1 MILDMLR
8 KGQTWVKKGI
18 LIVLAITFAFGFGFS
33 FSNFGFGG
41 KVPEGTSAEVNGQ
54 KISLLD
60 LYRARER
67 LRAQYRESGVPEEA
81 LNQNFIDMTAL
92 NQLID
97 LQLLSQKVVKLMLDT
112 LNVTDEELFDTYK
125 IRNEEVNLNFVAISP
140 EDFKD
145 SYTINEEEI
154 KKYYENNKSEFKTP
168 ELRSV
173 RYVIISP
180 DDFINRVE
188 VYQEEIKSYYE
199 AHPDKFRSNE
209 DESRP
214 LAEVKG
220 EVEADIKKEGGKAL
234 FREFLENLKESV
246 DKKSIDEITKEKG
259 LRKVKIVGPISVTA
273 KLDDIP
279 SKV

>member
-8 KGQTWVKKGI
+8 KGQTWVTKGI

-60 LYRARER
+60 FYRARER

-97 LQLLSQKVVKLMLDT
+97 LQLLSQKAKELGFMVTDEELSEAIRSNSVFQVDGQFIGLNEYRAFVEQRSNQSVSDFEKMYREELLAQKVVKLMFDT

-125 IRNEEVNLNFVAISP
+125 IRIEKVNLNFVAISP

-180 DDFINRVE
+180 DDFRRRVE
-188 VYQEEIKSYYE
+188 KLYSGNSLKILKSQLI
-199 AHPDKFRSNE
+199 RS
-209 DESRP
+209 
-214 LAEVKG
+214 L
-220 EVEADIKKEGGKAL
+220 
-234 FREFLENLKESV
+234 
-246 DKKSIDEITKEKG
+246 
-259 LRKVKIVGPISVTA
+259 
-273 KLDDIP
+273 
-279 SKV
+279 

>member
-8 KGQTWVKKGI
+8 KGQTWVTKGI

-41 KVPEGTSAEVNGQ
+41 KVPEGTAAEVNGQ
-54 KISLLD
+54 KISHLD
-60 LYRARER
+60 FYRTRER

-97 LQLLSQKVVKLMLDT
+97 LQLLSQKAKELGFMVTDEELSEAIRSNSVFQVDGQFIGLNEYRAFVEQRLNQSVSDFEKMYREELLAQKVVKLMFET
-112 LNVTDEELFDTYK
+112 LNVTDEELFNTYK
-125 IRNEEVNLNFVAISP
+125 IRNEKVNLNFV
-140 EDFKD
+140 
-145 SYTINEEEI
+145 T
-154 KKYYENNKSEFKTP
+154 
-168 ELRSV
+168 
-173 RYVIISP
+173 ISP
-180 DDFINRVE
+180 DDFIIRVD
-188 VYQEEIKSYYE
+188 VSQEEIKSYYE

-220 EVEADIKKEGGKAL
+220 EVESDIKKEGGKAL
-234 FREFLENLKESV
+234 FREFLENL
-246 DKKSIDEITKEKG
+246 
-259 LRKVKIVGPISVTA
+259 
-273 KLDDIP
+273 
-279 SKV
+279 